1 MSSDAKPRA
10 GLGAILGIL
19 IIAGLV
25 AAAVIVPKR
34 QSPRLQAEGEIQVHL
49 EKGRRL
55 LAQYDSHLSI
65 ESSYRAAFGE
75 EAFGLDADR
84 LEELLDDPELD
95 ITGEANKELGD
106 YAKLSVIK
114 NMARADDEF
123 LKLMYGQAN
132 WQQHKGP
139 APPSRV
145 RGAGMIDRGNAEYEK
160 GLAGNARL
168 LDRALGE
175 VSKALSV
182 TFGDYSARQH
192 GAANRLAGVI
202 HSEQGVAVSRRLRLL
217 CGELAH
223 QRFKMKRRQSEILKI
238 LQDQDLVAGSEID
251 ARIADARSEEAKMA
265 ATVKEQEVIVASL
278 QDQVE
283 DLEQG
288 VDSALGRSAAAR
300 EAMETLEDMGV
311 DLSVPGGFAEFKRTY
326 EQQAENYRQALTE
339 AHVLQHGTLKNAMI
353 DETGDYLRGRY
364 IPVQPGRDIELQH
377 GLEHYQHDLERSQ
390 VELEKMQEAAAHLE
404 QSVENLRGLKR
415 NLKERAQLARD
426 AAAARTTQLETD
438 FEGLAE
444 LEERIAEAE
453 NEAVSLFEKSIQS
466 FATAV
471 RGVSADENLAKAG
484 QPSDPQRRAYHYSHL
499 AANQGWLKGQLA
511 AQQAD
516 AELLIGI
523 VLIGRYQ
530 NAKADVVDLGDND
543 LAQDQVEAWRQTIDE
558 TKTAAVERVESAID
572 GLTNKAKNQIGDGN
586 WTVAAEIGAAYYLL
600 SLLDVPLAAETAVEW
615 YKLAVEDREAVAGQH
630 QYMLN
635 HIERRLSAGKS

>member
-1 MSSDAKPRA
+1 MSSDAKLRG

-19 IIAGLV
+19 IVAGLG
-25 AAAVIVPKR
+25 AAAVIVPR
-34 QSPRLQAEGEIQVHL
+34 QQAPRLQAEGEIQVHL

-84 LEELLDDPELD
+84 LDELVDDPDLD
-95 ITGEANKELGD
+95 LTGLASDALRSYANRPE
-106 YAKLSVIK
+106 IK

-123 LKLMYGQAN
+123 LKLRYGEAN
-132 WQQHKGP
+132 WRQHKDP

-145 RGAGMIDRGNAEYEK
+145 NGAAMIDRGNAEYEK

-168 LDRALGE
+168 LDRALSE
-175 VSKALSV
+175 VNVALAVS
-182 TFGDYSARQH
+182 FGDYSARQH

-202 HSEQGVAVSRRLRLL
+202 HSEQGLAVSRRLRLL
-217 CGELAH
+217 RGELADR
-223 QRFKMKRRQSEILKI
+223 RFAMKRRQSEIVKI

-251 ARIADARSEEAKMA
+251 ARIADARSEAAKMA
-265 ATVKEQEVIVASL
+265 ATVTEQEAIVARL
-278 QDQVE
+278 QDKVE

-288 VDSALGRSAAAR
+288 VDAAMGRSAAAR
-300 EAMETLEDMGV
+300 ETMETLEDMGV
-311 DLSVPGGFAEFKRTY
+311 DLSAPGGFAEFKRTY

-364 IPVQPGRDIELQH
+364 IPVQQGRDIELQH

-390 VELEKMQEAAAHLE
+390 VELEKMEEAAARLE
-404 QSVENLRGLKR
+404 ESVENLRGLKR
-415 NLKERAQLARD
+415 NLEERAQLARD
-426 AAAARTTQLETD
+426 AAATRTTQLETD
-438 FEGLAE
+438 FEGFAE

-453 NEAVSLFEKSIQS
+453 DEAIGLFEKAIQS
-466 FATAV
+466 FTTAA
-471 RGVSADENLAKAG
+471 RGVSADENLAQAG
-484 QPSDPQRRAYHYSHL
+484 RPSDPQRQAYHYSHL
-499 AANQGWLKGQLA
+499 AGNQGWLKGQLA

-523 VLIGRYQ
+523 VLIGKYQ
-530 NAKADVVDLGDND
+530 NAKADVEDLGKSA
-543 LAQDQVEAWRQTIDE
+543 LAQDQVEAWRETIDE
-558 TKTAAVERVESAID
+558 TKPAAVERVESAID
-572 GLTNKAKNQIGDGN
+572 GLTNKAKKLIGDGN

-615 YKLAVEDREAVAGQH
+615 YKLAVEGREAVAGQH

-635 HIERRLSAGKS
+635 HIERRLSARN

>member
-1 MSSDAKPRA
+1 MSSNAKPRA

-19 IIAGLV
+19 IVAGLV
-25 AAAVIVPKR
+25 AAAVIVPR
-34 QSPRLQAEGEIQVHL
+34 QQSPRLQAEGEIQVHL

-84 LEELLDDPELD
+84 LDELVDDPDLD
-95 ITGEANKELGD
+95 LTGLASDALRSYANRPE
-106 YAKLSVIK
+106 IK

-123 LKLMYGQAN
+123 LKLRYGEAN
-132 WQQHKGP
+132 WRQHKDP

-145 RGAGMIDRGNAEYEK
+145 NGAAMIDRGNAEYEK

-168 LDRALGE
+168 LDRALSE
-175 VSKALSV
+175 VNVALAVS
-182 TFGDYSARQH
+182 FGDYSARQH

-202 HSEQGVAVSRRLRLL
+202 HSEQGLAVSRRLRLL
-217 CGELAH
+217 RGELADR
-223 QRFKMKRRQSEILKI
+223 RFAMKRRQSEIVKI

-251 ARIADARSEEAKMA
+251 ARIADARSEAAKMA
-265 ATVKEQEVIVASL
+265 ATVTEQEAIVARL
-278 QDQVE
+278 QDKVE

-288 VDSALGRSAAAR
+288 VDAAMGRSAAAR
-300 EAMETLEDMGV
+300 ETMETLEDMGV
-311 DLSVPGGFAEFKRTY
+311 DLSAPGGFAEFKRTY

-364 IPVQPGRDIELQH
+364 IPVRQGRDIELQH

-390 VELEKMQEAAAHLE
+390 VELEKMEEAAAHLE
-404 QSVENLRGLKR
+404 ESVENLRGLKR
-415 NLKERAQLARD
+415 NLEERAQLARD
-426 AAAARTTQLETD
+426 AAATRTTQLETD
-438 FEGLAE
+438 FEGFAE

-453 NEAVSLFEKSIQS
+453 DEAIGLFEKAIQS
-466 FATAV
+466 FTTAA
-471 RGVSADENLAKAG
+471 RGVSADENLAQAG
-484 QPSDPQRRAYHYSHL
+484 RPSDPQRQPYHYSHL
-499 AANQGWLKGQLA
+499 AGNQRWLKGQLA

-516 AELLIGI
+516 AELLIGF

-530 NAKADVVDLGDND
+530 DAKADVEDLGKSK
-543 LAQDQVEAWRQTIDE
+543 LAQDQVEAWRETIDE
-558 TKTAAVERVESAID
+558 AKTAAVDRVESAID

-615 YKLAVEDREAVAGQH
+615 YNLAVEGREAVAGQH

-635 HIERRLSAGKS
+635 HIERRLSAGK